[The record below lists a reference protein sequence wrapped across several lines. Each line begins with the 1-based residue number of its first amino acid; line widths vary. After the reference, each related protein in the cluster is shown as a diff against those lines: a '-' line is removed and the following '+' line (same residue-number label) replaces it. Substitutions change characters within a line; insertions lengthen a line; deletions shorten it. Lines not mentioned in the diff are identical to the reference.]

1 MSEKPLLLYSA
12 KSVVVVQNPRS
23 NWLRV
28 AAITM
33 GFFVV
38 FVGAANI
45 ATRLADTLGPNASLD
60 IFAPAIA
67 VTDPSALN
75 SFKTATVSTGST
87 ALTTGSSATTT
98 PITPARLIISSIG
111 VNANVEQVGK
121 KADGSMGTPQTFGDV
136 AWYAL
141 GAKPGS
147 PGNAVIDGH
156 VDNALTTAG
165 VFMHLSQVHL
175 GDLIEV
181 ADASGATRTF
191 VVNNIQEVPA
201 DSAPD
206 ASIFTT
212 TGPASLVLITC
223 DGTWVPDA
231 KSFDQRLEVFATLQ

>member
-12 KSVVVVQNPRS
+12 KSVVAVQTPRR

-28 AAITM
+28 AAIAV

-38 FVGAANI
+38 LVGAADI
-45 ATRLADTLGPNASLD
+45 ATRLAHATLGPNASLD

-67 VTDPSALN
+67 VTDPSVLKA
-75 SFKTATVSTGST
+75 FKA
-87 ALTTGSSATTT
+87 ATT
-98 PITPARLIISSIG
+98 PIIPARLIISSIG

-121 KADGSMGTPQTFGDV
+121 KDDGTMGTPQTFGDV

-141 GAKPGS
+141 GSKPGA

-156 VDNALTTAG
+156 VNNALTTAG
-165 VFMHLSQVHL
+165 VFDHLSQVQL
-175 GDLIEV
+175 GDTITI

-191 VVNNIQEVPA
+191 VVQNIQEVSA

-206 ASIFTT
+206 PSIFAT
-212 TGPASLVLITC
+212 TGPSQLVLITC
-223 DGTWVPDA
+223 DGDWVPSV
-231 KSFDQRLEVFATLQ
+231 KSFDKRLEVFATLQ

>member
-12 KSVVVVQNPRS
+12 KSVVVVQKRPS

-28 AAITM
+28 AAITF

-38 FVGAANI
+38 LVGAADI
-45 ATRLADTLGPNASLD
+45 ATRAAHMLGPNASVD

-67 VTDPSALN
+67 VTNPSALN
-75 SFKTATVSTGST
+75 SLKVTHAP
-87 ALTTGSSATTT
+87 ALGSATTT
-98 PITPARLIISSIG
+98 PITPARLIIPSIG

-141 GAKPGS
+141 GSKPGAA
-147 PGNAVIDGH
+147 GNAVIDGH

-175 GDLIEV
+175 GDTITV

-201 DSAPD
+201 DTAPD

-212 TGPASLVLITC
+212 TGPSELVLITC
-223 DGTWVPDA
+223 DGNWVPAA
-231 KSFDQRLEVFATLQ
+231 KSFSTRLEVFATLQ

>member
-1 MSEKPLLLYSA
+1 MSEKPLLLSSV
-12 KSVVVVQNPRS
+12 KSVVAGHTPRS

-28 AAITM
+28 ATITF

-38 FVGAANI
+38 LVGAADI
-45 ATRLADTLGPNASLD
+45 ATRAAHTLGANASLD

-67 VTDPSALN
+67 LTNPSALN
-75 SFKTATVSTGST
+75 SLKTNSVPATST
-87 ALTTGSSATTT
+87 SATTT
-98 PITPARLIISSIG
+98 PITPARLIIPSIG

-141 GAKPGS
+141 GSKPGAA
-147 PGNAVIDGH
+147 GNAVIDGH

-175 GDLIEV
+175 GDTITV

-206 ASIFTT
+206 ASIFAT
-212 TGPASLVLITC
+212 TGPSQLVLITC
-223 DGTWVPDA
+223 DGDWVPAA
-231 KSFDQRLEVFATLQ
+231 KSFSERLEVFASLQ

>member
-1 MSEKPLLLYSA
+1 MSEKPLLLSSA
-12 KSVVVVQNPRS
+12 KSVVAGHTPRR

-28 AAITM
+28 AAIAI

-38 FVGAANI
+38 FVGAADI
-45 ATRLADTLGPNASLD
+45 VTRLAHATLGSNASLD

-67 VTDPSALN
+67 ITDPSVLN
-75 SFKTATVSTGST
+75 SFKTATVST
-87 ALTTGSSATTT
+87 SSPQATT
-98 PITPARLIISSIG
+98 PITPARLVIPSIG
-111 VNANVEQVGK
+111 VNANVEQVGD

-141 GAKPGS
+141 GSKPGS

-175 GDLIEV
+175 GDTITV

-201 DSAPD
+201 DTAPD
-206 ASIFTT
+206 ASIFAT
-212 TGPASLVLITC
+212 TGPSQLVLITC
-223 DGTWVPDA
+223 DGSWVPAA
-231 KSFDQRLEVFATLQ
+231 KSFDERLEVFATLQ